1 MEMNLR
7 SILVI
12 VKSGAAGLT
21 AQREKTISAKINPLR
36 LQLNPNLLYVAPV
49 TQLLLQTW
57 DLEASECDEQCPW
70 SVEMKLKCGLW
81 FLLPRFNGFP
91 FNNNQVFH

>member
-36 LQLNPNLLYVAPV
+36 LQLNPKPLYVAPV

-57 DLEASECDEQCPW
+57 NLEASESDQQCPW
-70 SVEMKLKCGLW
+70 VCGNEIKMWTVVLITKVQW
-81 FLLPRFNGFP
+81 FSF
-91 FNNNQVFH
+91 